1 VPETP
6 PTLNDILAGRYV
18 LKRDIGGGRYILKR
32 EIGRGGSATVY
43 LAHDVRHERLV
54 AIKILHTELS
64 HALGAQRFQREIKL
78 TASLQ
83 HPHILPIHDSGE
95 TADQLYYVM
104 PFVEGDSL
112 RQRLSADNRLGIE
125 DAVRI
130 GREVAG
136 ALAYAHERGVVHRD
150 IKPENILFSG
160 GHAVVADFGIARA
173 IDRAHE
179 KITQQGTITGTPAY
193 MSPEQARD
201 RAFDGRSD
209 VYSLACVL
217 YEAIAGV
224 PPFAGD
230 TPQEQL
236 RARLAKEPPP
246 LQEFRHD
253 VPPPIATVIAKA
265 LSISPEDRYADA
277 RAFSAALSAA
287 IGHSGETLTA
297 RSARRP
303 MSRTPWVWAV
313 GLAVAGALA
322 LVMSPPVRSK
332 IELLTARVDTAQLA
346 VIPFQYV
353 GAPTPPA
360 DAELAA
366 AGMYDALKRWD
377 GLHLASDVSV
387 QDALRA
393 LDDKSISL
401 DDAARIART
410 VRAGRVVWGRV
421 RVSRDTV
428 VVRAGLYNA
437 LTRESLR
444 EVSRVVAANGVTA
457 TKLVDYRALVADLL
471 RTPKVSSISLQ
482 ADRGTTSYPA
492 WQAFERGALAL
503 TRWDLEGAITALD
516 SAVQIDPAYPQA
528 NLWLA
533 QARSWQRSSAKEWMT
548 TYIAADRGRAALDP
562 REQLLADAL
571 GAISREDYPAACRS
585 YDAIRQR
592 DTLDAVAWLGLA
604 VCQANDRAVVR
615 SPASPTGYAFRSS
628 YEGAWR
634 AMNRALELEPE
645 AFSALP
651 IEFLRRVVQFEHN
664 RLRAG
669 QGVGG
674 QFAASPSLVH
684 DSVTFVPSPV
694 AAFGTASIPDGYDA
708 ALRLNRD
715 RMLTLLESLTRRMPG
730 SPDVFE
736 AMANVLEARDEIIG
750 TPNGRYSALSA
761 LERARALSTNA
772 DQRLRL
778 AAADVRLH
786 LKLADFARAAATA
799 DSVLRVEQDAT
810 KQVSETHSAQLAA
823 LAAFA
828 GRTGR
833 AVDYLRA
840 SRPRN
845 VRRDEGVPAAN
856 AAASALL
863 MRAALGVCD
872 DSTRTLP
879 ASITRTLDSYV
890 GAEQRQQTADAL
902 LERAVALSAPC
913 TGPAATLAIAHP
925 ASPLVRM
932 QQVAAHGDKALVRHM
947 LDSVATTRRAMRPGA
962 VSLDRIIQ
970 EAWLADFAGDPT
982 RAAQMLDLTLTALPT
997 LSSYIVTEPVMSAS
1011 VGRAMAYRA
1020 ELAAR
1025 LNDPSSAAL
1034 WASRVLTVWAHA
1046 DANLEP
1052 TLARMRRLAAR
1063 QPLS

>member
-1 VPETP
+1 VHETP

-32 EIGRGGSATVY
+32 EIGRGGSATVF

-104 PFVEGDSL
+104 PYVEGDSL
-112 RQRLSADNRLGIE
+112 RQRLSADNRLGIDE
-125 DAVRI
+125 AVRI

-217 YEAIAGV
+217 YESIAGV

-230 TPQEQL
+230 TPHEQL
-236 RARLAKEPPP
+236 KARLSKAPPP
-246 LQEFRHD
+246 LQEYRHD
-253 VPPPIATVIAKA
+253 VPASVATVIAKA
-265 LSISPEDRYADA
+265 LSISPDDRYPDA
-277 RAFSAALSAA
+277 RMFSAALSAA
-287 IGHSGETLTA
+287 VGHSGETITA
-297 RSARRP
+297 RPMRRP
-303 MSRTPWVWAV
+303 LLRNPWVWMGSIA
-313 GLAVAGALA
+313 LVAAIALA
-322 LVMSPPVRSK
+322 TTAPVRAK
-332 IELLTARVDTAQLA
+332 LELLTARVDTTQLA

-353 GAPTPPA
+353 GAPTPPRN
-360 DAELAA
+360 AELAA
-366 AGMYDALKRWD
+366 AGVYDALKRWD

-393 LDDKSISL
+393 LDDSDLTI
-401 DDAARIART
+401 DDAARVART

-421 RVSRDTV
+421 RVSRDSV
-428 VVRAGLYNA
+428 VVRAGLYDA
-437 LTRESLR
+437 MTRESLR
-444 EVSRVVAANGVTA
+444 EVSRVVAANGASA
-457 TKLVDYRALVADLL
+457 TKLVDYRSLVADLL
-471 RTPKVSSISLQ
+471 RSPKVSAISEH

-503 TRWDLEGAITALD
+503 ARWDVDSAIVALD
-516 SAVQIDPAYPQA
+516 SAVKADPSYPQA

-533 QARSWQRSSAKEWMT
+533 QARSWRRSSVKEWT
-548 TYIAADRGRAALDP
+548 TAYIAADRGRVALDA

-571 GAISREDYPAACRS
+571 GAITRDDYPGACRS

-592 DTLDAVAWLGLA
+592 DTLDAIAWLGLA
-604 VCQANDRAVVR
+604 VCQANDKAVVKSES
-615 SPASPTGYAFRSS
+615 SPSGYAFRSS

-634 AMNRALELEPE
+634 AVNRALELAPE
-645 AFSALP
+645 AFGALP
-651 IEFLRRVVQFEHN
+651 PNDFLRRIAHVEYN
-664 RLRAG
+664 KLRVG
-669 QGVGG
+669 QGIDG
-674 QFAASPSLVH
+674 QYAANPTLVR
-684 DSVTFVPSPV
+684 DTVTYVPYPIATFSAVTVP
-694 AAFGTASIPDGYDA
+694 TGYDA
-708 ALRLNRD
+708 ALRFNRD
-715 RMLTLLESLTRRMPG
+715 RMLNLLESLTRRMPG

-736 AMANVLEARDEIIG
+736 AMTNLLEARDEIIG

-761 LERARALSTNA
+761 LERARALSTDA

-799 DSVLRVEQDAT
+799 DSVLRAEEGPSTGHA
-810 KQVSETHSAQLAA
+810 AQFAA
-823 LAAFA
+823 LAAFT
-828 GRTGR
+828 GRTGL
-833 AVDYLRA
+833 AIKYLGMA
-840 SRPRN
+840 GPRD
-845 VRRDEGVPAAN
+845 VQQADGVPAAN

-872 DSTRTLP
+872 DSLRTLP
-879 ASITRTLDSYV
+879 AAITHTLESYV
-890 GAEQRQQTADAL
+890 GPAQRQQTVDL
-902 LERAVALSAPC
+902 MLERAVALSTPC
-913 TGPAATLAIAHP
+913 TGPAATLIIGKP
-925 ASPLVRM
+925 SLSLVRM
-932 QQVAAHGDKALVRHM
+932 QQAAARGDKANVAHM
-947 LDSVATTRRAMRPGA
+947 LDSVAATRRGMRPGA
-962 VSLDRIIQ
+962 VSLDHMIQ
-970 EAWLADFAGDPT
+970 EAWLADFAGNP
-982 RAAQMLDLTLTALPT
+982 RHAAEMLDFTLTALPT
-997 LSSYIVTEPVMSAS
+997 LSSFILTEPVMSAS

-1046 DANLEP
+1046 DANLAP

-1063 QPLS
+1063 QPVQ

>member
-1 VPETP
+1 MHETP
-6 PTLNDILAGRYV
+6 PTLNDILAGKYV
-18 LKRDIGGGRYILKR
+18 LKRDIGGGRYVLKR

-104 PFVEGDSL
+104 PYVEGDSL
-112 RQRLSADNRLGIE
+112 RQRLGSDNRLGIE
-125 DAVRI
+125 EAVRI

-179 KITQQGTITGTPAY
+179 KITQAGTITGTPAY

-217 YEAIAGV
+217 YESIAGV
-224 PPFAGD
+224 PPFTGE
-230 TPQEQL
+230 TPHEQL
-236 RARLAKEPPP
+236 KQRLTKTPPP
-246 LQEFRHD
+246 LHEFRHD
-253 VPPPIATVIAKA
+253 VPVAVETVIAKA
-265 LSISPEDRYADA
+265 LSLSPDDRYDDA

-287 IGHSGETLTA
+287 IGHSGETVAA
-297 RSARRP
+297 RPAHRSLARN
-303 MSRTPWVWAV
+303 PWIWAGV
-313 GLAVAGALA
+313 LGLLGAVAVATRP
-322 LVMSPPVRSK
+322 SVRTK
-332 IELLTARVDTAQLA
+332 FELLTARVDTAQLA

-353 GAPTPPA
+353 GAPTPPL

-366 AGMYDALKRWD
+366 AGVYDALKRWD

-393 LDDKSISL
+393 LGDDNISL
-401 DDAARIART
+401 EDAARVART

-421 RVSRDTV
+421 RVSRDSV
-428 VVRAGLYNA
+428 VVRAGLYDA

-444 EVSRVVAANGVTA
+444 EVSRVVAANGATA
-457 TKLVDYRALVADLL
+457 TKLVDYRSLVADLL
-471 RTPKVSSISLQ
+471 RTPRVSAISTD
-482 ADRGTTSYPA
+482 ADRGTSSYPA

-503 TRWDLEGAITALD
+503 TRWDIDSAITALD
-516 SAVQIDPAYPQA
+516 SAVKADPSYPQA

-533 QARSWQRSSAKEWMT
+533 QARSWRRSSPKEWT
-548 TYIAADRGRAALDP
+548 TAFIAADRGRLALDP

-571 GAISREDYPAACRS
+571 GAISRDDFPSACRS
-585 YDAIRQR
+585 YDAIRER

-604 VCQANDRAVVR
+604 VCQANDKAVVPSAS
-615 SPASPTGYAFRSS
+615 SPSGFAFRSS
-628 YEGAWR
+628 YESAWR
-634 AMNRALELEPE
+634 AVNRALELAPE
-645 AFSALP
+645 AFGALP
-651 IEFLRRVVQFEHN
+651 IDFLRRVAQVEHN
-664 RLRAG
+664 KTRAG
-669 QGVGG
+669 QGIDG
-674 QFAASPSLVH
+674 QFAASPSLVR
-684 DSVTFVPSPV
+684 DTVAFVPHPMATFSAV
-694 AAFGTASIPDGYDA
+694 NIPDGYDA
-708 ALRLNRD
+708 ALRYNRD
-715 RMLTLLESLTRRMPG
+715 RMLSLLESLARRMPG

-736 AMANVLEARDEIIG
+736 AMTNLLEARDEIIG

-761 LERARALSTNA
+761 LERARALSVDA
-772 DQRLRL
+772 EQRLRL

-786 LKLADFARAAATA
+786 LKLADFARAAATT
-799 DSVLRVEQDAT
+799 DSVLIAEQGAPE
-810 KQVSETHSAQLAA
+810 SHASQLAA

-833 AVDYLRA
+833 AIEYLHASGPRDVRQVD
-840 SRPRN
+840 
-845 VRRDEGVPAAN
+845 GVPAAN
-856 AAASALL
+856 NAAGALL

-872 DSTRTLP
+872 DSLRTLP
-879 ASITRTLDSYV
+879 ASITRTLESYV
-890 GAEQRQQTADAL
+890 GAAQRQQTVDVL
-902 LERAVALSAPC
+902 LERAVALSTPC
-913 TGPAATLAIAHP
+913 TGPAATLTISHP
-925 ASPLVRM
+925 VGSLVRM
-932 QQVAAHGDKALVRHM
+932 QQVAARGDKAMVRHM
-947 LDSVATTRRAMRPGA
+947 LDSLETTRRGMRPGA
-962 VSLDRIIQ
+962 VSLDRVIQ
-970 EAWLADFAGDPT
+970 EAWLADFAGDP
-982 RAAQMLDLTLTALPT
+982 RRGAQMLDLTLTALPT
-997 LSSYIVTEPVMSAS
+997 LSSFIVTEPVMAAS

-1046 DANLEP
+1046 DANLAP